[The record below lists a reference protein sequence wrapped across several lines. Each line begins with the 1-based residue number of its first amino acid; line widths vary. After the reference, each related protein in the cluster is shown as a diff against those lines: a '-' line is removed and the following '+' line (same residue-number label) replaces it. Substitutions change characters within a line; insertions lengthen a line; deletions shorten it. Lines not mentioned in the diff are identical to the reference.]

1 MVLIIVFLICI
12 LFGVHANDPISTS
25 FNRSSLPISLPR
37 PFKLD
42 NVHSQFSL
50 CLKEKVEAQNE
61 NLNVH
66 SLAKSIFFL
75 RVLFIACG
83 RCIHTTQCIRRL
95 QMPIYCALKNMG
107 KIYLMLEIAYM
118 NGMTFRPK
126 YIEMS
131 YIKKSKT

>member
-50 CLKEKVEAQNE
+50 CLKEKKEAQNE

-75 RVLFIACG
+75 RVLFIACA
-83 RCIHTTQCIRRL
+83 RKMHPHDPMYKKATDAYILCIEKHGEDIFDAGNCLHEWYDL
-95 QMPIYCALKNMG
+95 QT
-107 KIYLMLEIAYM
+107 KIH
-118 NGMTFRPK
+118 
-126 YIEMS
+126 
-131 YIKKSKT
+131 

>member
-42 NVHSQFSL
+42 KVHSQFSL
-50 CLKEKVEAQNE
+50 CLKKKVEAQNE

-66 SLAKSIFFL
+66 SLDKSIFFFES
-75 RVLFIACG
+75 FIHCMRKMQPHDPMYKKATDAYIL
-83 RCIHTTQCIRRL
+83 CIEKHGEDIFD
-95 QMPIYCALKNMG
+95 AG
-107 KIYLMLEIAYM
+107 IAYM
-118 NGMTFRPK
+118 NGMIFRSK

>member
-1 MVLIIVFLICI
+1 MASKLMVLIIVFLICI

-61 NLNVH
+61 SKCALSSQIN
-66 SLAKSIFFL
+66 IFFES
-75 RVLFIACG
+75 FIHCMRKMHPHDPMYKKATDAYIL
-83 RCIHTTQCIRRL
+83 CIEKHGEDIFDAGNCLHEWYDL
-95 QMPIYCALKNMG
+95 QT
-107 KIYLMLEIAYM
+107 KIH
-118 NGMTFRPK
+118 
-126 YIEMS
+126 
-131 YIKKSKT
+131 